1 MFKNKSILVT
11 GGTGSFG
18 KKFIHTVLKKYNPK
32 KLIIFSR
39 DEYKQSE
46 MEKNLSQYNKLLR
59 FFIGDVRDSERLDF
73 AMRGVDFVVH
83 AAALKQVVAA
93 EYNPSE
99 FVKTNILGAENVIK
113 ASIKNEVF
121 KVIALSTDKAVNP
134 VNLYGATKLSSDKL
148 FIAANNIVGS
158 QKTKFSVV
166 RYGNVIGSRGSILPF
181 FLDLKNQA
189 KNTLPITHKKMT
201 RFWISL
207 EQGVDFSIKCFQIMI
222 GGEILIAKSPTIKIV
237 DLAKAINP
245 NAKLK
250 IIGIRPGE
258 KIHESLCSVD
268 DARYTLEFNNHYLI
282 KPSITLNVKSSYKK
296 NKINELGKKVA
307 DNFEY
312 NSGTNKNF
320 LNQNQIKNILKKLS
334 Y

>member
-18 KKFIHTVLKKYNPK
+18 KKFIYNILKKYKPRK
-32 KLIIFSR
+32 VIIFSR
-39 DEYKQSE
+39 DEYKQFQ
-46 MEKNLSQYNKLLR
+46 MEKNLNQYNESLR

-134 VNLYGATKLSSDKL
+134 VNLYGATKLASDKL

-158 QKTKFSVV
+158 QRTKFSVV

-181 FLDLKNQA
+181 FLDLKNKG

-207 EQGVDFSIKCFQIMI
+207 EQGVNFSIK
-222 GGEILIAKSPTIKIV
+222 
-237 DLAKAINP
+237 
-245 NAKLK
+245 
-250 IIGIRPGE
+250 
-258 KIHESLCSVD
+258 
-268 DARYTLEFNNHYLI
+268 
-282 KPSITLNVKSSYKK
+282 
-296 NKINELGKKVA
+296 
-307 DNFEY
+307 
-312 NSGTNKNF
+312 
-320 LNQNQIKNILKKLS
+320 
-334 Y
+334 